1 MSALTT
7 PGSGPRDV
15 FPALRRR
22 NAAKPAAQL
31 HLDDL
36 SIQRL
41 RISTGRFPSSSA
53 ATHESS
59 LQSGEQSRAG
69 YYAVLAGAVSGLPRN
84 NRDARLAL
92 YDRAEIA
99 LTAELLKHSE
109 ISDEQ
114 VAVERLALES
124 AIRRIESQVRR
135 KESPAPLQAG
145 RRRPLASFLRFIRSF
160 GFARI

>member
-1 MSALTT
+1 
-7 PGSGPRDV
+7 
-15 FPALRRR
+15 
-22 NAAKPAAQL
+22 
-31 HLDDL
+31 
-36 SIQRL
+36 
-41 RISTGRFPSSSA
+41 
-53 ATHESS
+53 
-59 LQSGEQSRAG
+59 
-69 YYAVLAGAVSGLPRN
+69 VLAGAVSGLPRN